1 MTNHIKTNE
10 ELFEELQENIQ
21 MLQLSCDNYDAGKKF
36 VSIDIAT
43 RLRVM
48 LHDTKQ
54 STSLLSHLGYK
65 NIKFLNTAYPID
77 PQNLIADYCLVGISY
92 SPAEN
97 DLVFLPFLNTSEIK
111 DWVEFNKWWTQPI
124 YRNGSNT
131 ITRKQL
137 VMQIANKGGGAHS
150 DGTLSET
157 FYNFSKNTD
166 GWRAVIYTKDEEGN
180 EIESDGD
187 FMGNLHY
194 ASLRQI
200 AYEFLESISKI

>member
-1 MTNHIKTNE
+1 MTEHIKSNE
-10 ELFEELQENIQ
+10 ELFEEFQENIQ

-48 LHDTKQ
+48 LHNTKH
-54 STSLLSHLGYK
+54 STSLLSHLGFK
-65 NIKFLNTAYPID
+65 DIKFLNTAYPID
-77 PQNLIADYCLVGISY
+77 PQNLMPDYCLVSVSY
-92 SPAEN
+92 STSEN
-97 DLVFLPFLNTSEIK
+97 EFIFLPFLNNSEVK
-111 DWVEFNKWWTQPI
+111 DWIEFNKWWTQPI
-124 YRNGSNT
+124 YRNASST

-150 DGTLSET
+150 DVTLSET

-166 GWRAVIYTKDEEGN
+166 GWRSVVYGTDEEGN
-180 EIESDGD
+180 EITSDGE

-194 ASLRQI
+194 GSLRQI

>member
-1 MTNHIKTNE
+1 MTEHTKTND
-10 ELFEELQENIQ
+10 ELFDELQENIQ
-21 MLQLSCDNYDAGKKF
+21 MLQLSCNNYDAGKKF

-43 RLRVM
+43 RLRVL

-54 STSLLSHLGYK
+54 STSLLSHLGHK

-77 PQNLIADYCLVGISY
+77 YQNLMPDYCLVGISY
-92 SPAEN
+92 SSDDDA
-97 DLVFLPFLNTSEIK
+97 LVFLPFLHTSEVK
-111 DWVEFNKWWTQPI
+111 DWIEFDKWWTQPI
-124 YRNGSNT
+124 YRNGSST

-137 VMQIANKGGGAHS
+137 ILQIANKGGGAHS

-157 FYNFSKNTD
+157 FYSFSKNTD
-166 GWRAVIYTKDEEGN
+166 GWRAVVYSKDEEGN
-180 EIESDGD
+180 EVESEGEL
-187 FMGNLHY
+187 MGNLHY